1 MFNKDTNKATNC
13 PRAVLEAFSGESKD
27 QGQFI
32 RAICNYA
39 QNASLTNRY
48 MLRQR
53 FLYYESNQGRQI
65 RLFGYNRSRITN

>member
-48 MLRQR
+48 KTKKSAWVPLR
-53 FLYYESNQGRQI
+53 FSI
-65 RLFGYNRSRITN
+65 RLFLVLHFLSLYS

>member
-39 QNASLTNRY
+39 QNDLFSASRGS
-48 MLRQR
+48 
-53 FLYYESNQGRQI
+53 FLWTLPRP
-65 RLFGYNRSRITN
+65 

>member
-32 RAICNYA
+32 VQYA
-39 QNASLTNRY
+39 TMRKMQV
-48 MLRQR
+48 
-53 FLYYESNQGRQI
+53 
-65 RLFGYNRSRITN
+65 